1 MEKTNRSLLTP
12 IKLGIIIGL
21 VYCLLI
27 FCQNQ
32 FFYANPLTFTV
43 TKFLCYLIIVAGF
56 FLAGFLAKK
65 ELGGYI
71 SFKECLGVILIVIA
85 ITELFYLVFSSIY
98 IKYIDPN
105 FIDKLKSA
113 WTVYFNAN
121 KVPQDKIN
129 STLERFNDAG
139 KITFTSLIQSYGF
152 SIIIDAI
159 FGVIIAAIL
168 KKNKPVFETQ
178 PDQ

>member
-1 MEKTNRSLLTP
+1 MEKTNQSLLTP

-21 VYCLLI
+21 IYCLLI
-27 FCQNQ
+27 FCQYQ
-32 FFYANPLTFTV
+32 FFYANPLIFTG
-43 TKFLCYLIIVAGF
+43 TKFLCYLIIIAGF
-56 FLAGFLAKK
+56 LLVGILAKK

-71 SFKECLGVILIVIA
+71 SFKECLGAILVAIA

-98 IKYIDPN
+98 VKYIEPD

-113 WTVYFNAN
+113 WTAYFNAN

-129 STLERFNDAG
+129 STLERFKEAG
-139 KITFTSLIQSYGF
+139 NITFGSLIQSYGF

-168 KKNKPVFETQ
+168 KKKKPVFETQ
-178 PDQ
+178 SDE